1 MGGRGGGDSRAG
13 PSPYIM
19 PPVFGERGQ
28 TLFGHSAKNQGQA
41 PVSDVQGKNEEYE
54 EGYHTVCVWVS
65 VYTYIKIQNTYVYMI
80 HMYVKYIDSNMLWS

>member
-1 MGGRGGGDSRAG
+1 MAEAEGTPEPA
-13 PSPYIM
+13 PPHHIM

-54 EGYHTVCVWVS
+54 EGDHTVCVCVCECIHI
-65 VYTYIKIQNTYVYMI
+65 YKNTKYICTYDTYVCKI
-80 HMYVKYIDSNMLWS
+80 H

>member
-1 MGGRGGGDSRAG
+1 MAEAEGTPEPA
-13 PSPYIM
+13 PPHHIM

-54 EGYHTVCVWVS
+54 EGYHTVCV
-65 VYTYIKIQNTYVYMI
+65 
-80 HMYVKYIDSNMLWS
+80 